1 MKKAEYEPISG
12 DNHVIK
18 NLAQEKENTGGQYYL
33 VNNHRNDQIQNP
45 KHHAQMTPIKIKG
58 FTSWIQL

>member
-18 NLAQEKENTGGQYYL
+18 NLAQEKENTGAILPG
-33 VNNHRNDQIQNP
+33 
-45 KHHAQMTPIKIKG
+45 K
-58 FTSWIQL
+58 